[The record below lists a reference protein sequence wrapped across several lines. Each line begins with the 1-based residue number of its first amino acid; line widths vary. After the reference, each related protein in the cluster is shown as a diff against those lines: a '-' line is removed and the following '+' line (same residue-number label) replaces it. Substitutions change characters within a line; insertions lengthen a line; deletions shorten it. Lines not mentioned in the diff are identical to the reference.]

1 MNFRKSGTYILKFE
15 IIMKEY
21 LGDGARMRNFTDIL
35 NLLLGYAINKTS
47 FSRNNESTSLQALK
61 VQVGE

>member
-1 MNFRKSGTYILKFE
+1 
-15 IIMKEY
+15 MKEY